1 MNDTPKLASFEFITD
16 IQPHP
21 NADKLDLAKV
31 LGYTCIVGRGD
42 FKPGD
47 VCILIQP
54 DTILPEK
61 PWSEMFRKR
70 SSRVRAMKLR
80 GVWSL
85 GIALSPY
92 TFLEGDNSSFLK
104 YYMMPENIGKDCSKD
119 IGVTKYEA
127 PVPQDNSAKGIL
139 PSFLRKTDE
148 ERYQNIIDLP
158 WGEEVDITLKID
170 GMSSTFYCRL
180 HKFETPDLEAVIS
193 TPKDLGA
200 CSRGMDLKLDC
211 INSYTTAEKKYDIL
225 AKLSDYCIK
234 HNVSLAICGEVH
246 GRSIQSSS
254 NNPHSKLNYVDFA
267 SFDVFDIDNH
277 HRAFKGS
284 PHYFINVAKELGIPT
299 VPIIQTAVLTPELIK
314 YYAEDISTIDGKPFE
329 GVVVKHSRGSFKC
342 MNLHYDEK
350 K

>member
-1 MNDTPKLASFEFITD
+1 MSDTTPKLASFEFITD

-80 GVWSL
+80 NVWSF

-92 TFLEGDNSSFLK
+92 IFDTPGDSSFLK
-104 YYMMPENIGKDCSKD
+104 YWLMPVNIGKDCSKD

-127 PVPQDNSAKGIL
+127 PVPQDMNAKGII

-148 ERYQNIIDLP
+148 ERYQNFTELP
-158 WGEEVDITLKID
+158 WGEEVDITLKVD
-170 GMSSTFYCRL
+170 GMSFTSYCRL
-180 HKFETPDLEAVIS
+180 KRFETPDLPVEIVAPQDVGVC
-193 TPKDLGA
+193 T
-200 CSRGMDLKLDC
+200 RGMDLKLDG
-211 INSYTTAEKKYDIL
+211 NNAHLRMEKQHDII
-225 AKLSDYCIK
+225 AKLSRYCVANK
-234 HNVSLAICGEVH
+234 VSLALQGEVF
-246 GRSIQSSS
+246 GKSIQSNSR
-254 NNPHSKLNYVDFA
+254 NPHSKVATGFA
-267 SFDVFDIDNH
+267 AFGIFNIDERRMEH
-277 HRAFKGS
+277 KGS
-284 PHYFINVAKELGIPT
+284 KHYYVNVCKELDIP
-299 VPIIQTAVLTPELIK
+299 VVDQIATAKLTPELIK
-314 YYAEDISTIDGKPFE
+314 YYAEDITELNGVPFE
-329 GVVVKHSRGSFKC
+329 GVVVKHSSGSFKI
-342 MNLHYDEK
+342 MNLSYDEHK
-350 K
+350 